1 MVVNSF
7 NSRDRRSNITRCK
20 AVWRNS
26 GLEQTAVYTDIAMRK
41 KMTDVYNNGP
51 GLSREE
57 KKQPPFFSES
67 SA

>member
-1 MVVNSF
+1 MVVNS
-7 NSRDRRSNITRCK
+7 RDRGSNITRYK

-26 GLEQTAVYTDIAMRK
+26 GLEQTAVYTEIAMHK

-51 GLSREE
+51 GLPRKE